1 MSKRGKK
8 KERRP
13 PDDDIVSLQFAPRF
27 KEGLRLGGCL
37 LIHHTPVALD
47 LTHSNVSPAR
57 RRVCARSCH
66 ACVPP
71 LLFSLSL
78 SERISGL
85 SAALGPR
92 GQTFRSGAPFF
103 SPPRPRSDAPLLI

>member
-47 LTHSNVSPAR
+47 LTHSNISPAR

-71 LLFSLSL
+71 LLFSPSLSL
-78 SERISGL
+78 SEYQASQQPSGRADKRFAAVLL
-85 SAALGPR
+85 SSPLHGPEA
-92 GQTFRSGAPFF
+92 T
-103 SPPRPRSDAPLLI
+103 LLS